1 MEIIYQGKTKD
12 LLQDGDR
19 YFFKF
24 KDDMTGT
31 ADGEF
36 DTGGN
41 QVAGSMAGAGQE
53 CLKVS
58 EFFFQK
64 MAEAG
69 LDTAFVGADLSQNLM
84 EIKKAQ
90 VFGQGL
96 EVITRFVAVGSFV
109 RRYGA
114 YIEEGTP
121 LPAYT
126 EMTLKDD
133 QREDPLVTR
142 AGLAVLGV
150 MTPAEYDLIV
160 EKNRQA
166 AEIVKSI
173 LAERGL
179 ELYDI
184 KFEWGKD
191 EEGNIL
197 LIDEVSGGNMR
208 VYKNGSY
215 VKPLELSQAMG
226 L

>member
-1 MEIIYQGKTKD
+1 MESIYQGKTKD
-12 LLQDGDR
+12 LLQDGER

-58 EFFFQK
+58 EFFFK
-64 MAEAG
+64 KIAEAG
-69 LDTAFVGADLSQNLM
+69 IATAFVDANLSENLM

-114 YIEEGTP
+114 YVEEGTS

-133 QREDPLVTR
+133 KREDPLATKE
-142 AGLAVLGV
+142 GLAVLGV
-150 MTPAEYDLIV
+150 MTPEEYDIIA

-191 EEGNIL
+191 EEENIL

-208 VYKNGSY
+208 VYQDGHY
-215 VKPLELSQAMG
+215 IKPLDLSKAMG